1 MRVFKIKQG
10 NVLIINGNKRY
21 FDTVENFK
29 LDSKLTLEGFNEV
42 IYDNYQ
48 ECCVI
53 NKEFK
58 EYPNDV
64 FEGYIDNVDIYI
76 KIKEKKEDAKLVKPT
91 LDELKASKI
100 DEMKAERNIREQ
112 QIIEYNGNTFDYDGL
127 ARERLLLGRQSLEDA
142 GVEDAKLKWTCADN
156 EITYLGIE
164 DFKGI
169 NTVAATRS
177 IMLHDTYNKLKVLI
191 NSCGTKEELEQVTF
205 DTDVSMLSYGE

>member
-1 MRVFKIKQG
+1 MFNQKVYTYTSDNKLAGYLILDESDRSPSGLLNLPARCTLIKPPEQ
-10 NVLIINGNKRY
+10 K
-21 FDTVENFK
+21 
-29 LDSKLTLEGFNEV
+29 EGFDIMWNGSGWKYTE
-42 IYDNYQ
+42 IP
-48 ECCVI
+48 
-53 NKEFK
+53 KEPS
-58 EYPNDV
+58 EP
-64 FEGYIDNVDIYI
+64 ES
-76 KIKEKKEDAKLVKPT
+76 T

-100 DEMKAERNIREQ
+100 AEMKTERNIREQ
-112 QIIEYNGNTFDYDGL
+112 QMIEYNGNTFDYDDL

-156 EITYLGIE
+156 EITYLGVE

-191 NSCGTKEELEQVTF
+191 NSCGTKEELEKVTF

>member
-1 MRVFKIKQG
+1 METKTVYIISTDKKYVG
-10 NVLIINGNKRY
+10 VL
-21 FDTVENFK
+21 T
-29 LDSKLTLEGFNEV
+29 LDSTDKSPSGKWNIPANCTEIEPPVEKEGFLRVWNGINWEYKEV
-42 IYDNYQ
+42 P
-48 ECCVI
+48 
-53 NKEFK
+53 KEPS
-58 EYPNDV
+58 EP
-64 FEGYIDNVDIYI
+64 ES
-76 KIKEKKEDAKLVKPT
+76 T

-100 DEMKAERNIREQ
+100 AEMKVERNIREQ
-112 QIIEYNGNTFDYDGL
+112 QIIEYNGNTFDYDDL

-156 EITYLGIE
+156 GITYLGVE

-191 NSCGTKEELEQVTF
+191 NSCGTKEELEKVTF

>member
-1 MRVFKIKQG
+1 MSGIKVVYKIDENNKYIG
-10 NVLIINGNKRY
+10 YIILDDTDISPNGNWNIPSKCIEGVEPLESKNG
-21 FDTVENFK
+21 FD
-29 LDSKLTLEGFNEV
+29 V
-42 IYDNYQ
+42 IWNGSSWEY
-48 ECCVI
+48 
-53 NKEFK
+53 KEIPK
-58 EYPNDV
+58 EHS
-64 FEGYIDNVDIYI
+64 ET
-76 KIKEKKEDAKLVKPT
+76 EPT

-100 DEMKAERNIREQ
+100 TEMKAERNIREQ
-112 QIIEYNGNTFDYDGL
+112 QIIEYNGNTFDYDDL

-156 EITYLGIE
+156 EITYLGVD

-191 NSCGTKEELEQVTF
+191 NSCGTKEELEKVTF

>member
-1 MRVFKIKQG
+1 METKTVYKIDIDKKYVG
-10 NVLIINGNKRY
+10 
-21 FDTVENFK
+21 D
-29 LDSKLTLEGFNEV
+29 LTLNSTDKSPSGAWNIPAYCTEIEPPV
-42 IYDNYQ
+42 
-48 ECCVI
+48 E
-53 NKEFK
+53 
-58 EYPNDV
+58 
-64 FEGYIDNVDIYI
+64 
-76 KIKEKKEDAKLVKPT
+76 KEDFLRVWNGINWEYKEIPKEPSETEPT

-100 DEMKAERNIREQ
+100 AEMKTERNIREQ
-112 QIIEYNGNTFDYDGL
+112 QIIEYNGNTFDYDDL

-191 NSCGTKEELEQVTF
+191 NSCSTKEELEKVTF

>member
-1 MRVFKIKQG
+1 MDNTKVVFKIDKNNKYIG
-10 NVLIINGNKRY
+10 LLVLDDTDKSPNGNWNIPSNCIENVEPLEDRKG
-21 FDTVENFK
+21 FDIVWNGSSWEYK
-29 LDSKLTLEGFNEV
+29 EV
-42 IYDNYQ
+42 P
-48 ECCVI
+48 
-53 NKEFK
+53 KE
-58 EYPNDV
+58 PT
-64 FEGYIDNVDIYI
+64 
-76 KIKEKKEDAKLVKPT
+76 KPEPS

-100 DEMKAERNIREQ
+100 AEMKSERNIREQ
-112 QIIEYNGNTFDYDGL
+112 QIIEYNGNTFDYDDL

-142 GVEDAKLKWTCADN
+142 GVEDAKLKWTCANN

-191 NSCGTKEELEQVTF
+191 NSCSTKEELEKVTF

>member
-1 MRVFKIKQG
+1 MSGIKVVYKINNENKYIG
-10 NVLIINGNKRY
+10 IIILDDTDISPNGNWNIPSNCIDGVEPLKPKAG
-21 FDTVENFK
+21 FDVIWKGDKWEYK
-29 LDSKLTLEGFNEV
+29 EV
-42 IYDNYQ
+42 P
-48 ECCVI
+48 
-53 NKEFK
+53 KEPS
-58 EYPNDV
+58 EP
-64 FEGYIDNVDIYI
+64 E
-76 KIKEKKEDAKLVKPT
+76 PT

-100 DEMKAERNIREQ
+100 SEMKAEHNIREQ
-112 QIIEYNGNTFDYDGL
+112 QIIEYNGNTFDYDDL

-191 NSCGTKEELEQVTF
+191 NSCGTKEELEKVTF

>member
-1 MRVFKIKQG
+1 METKTVYIISTDKKYVG
-10 NVLIINGNKRY
+10 VL
-21 FDTVENFK
+21 T
-29 LDSKLTLEGFNEV
+29 LDSTDKSPSGKWNIPANCTEIEPPVEKEGFLRVWNGINWEYKEV
-42 IYDNYQ
+42 P
-48 ECCVI
+48 
-53 NKEFK
+53 KEPS
-58 EYPNDV
+58 EP
-64 FEGYIDNVDIYI
+64 ES
-76 KIKEKKEDAKLVKPT
+76 T

-112 QIIEYNGNTFDYDGL
+112 QMIEYNGNTFDYDDL

-156 EITYLGIE
+156 GITYLGVE

-191 NSCGTKEELEQVTF
+191 NSCSTKEELEKVTF

>member
-1 MRVFKIKQG
+1 MG
-10 NVLIINGNKRY
+10 NKKVYIYADNGNEY
-21 FDTVENFK
+21 TGSLI
-29 LDSKLTLEGFNEV
+29 LDDSDKSPSGKWNIPGFCTETEPPIEKEGFLRVWNGS
-42 IYDNYQ
+42 NW
-48 ECCVI
+48 
-53 NKEFK
+53 
-58 EYPNDV
+58 EY
-64 FEGYIDNVDIYI
+64 
-76 KIKEKKEDAKLVKPT
+76 KEKPKEPVEPEST

-100 DEMKAERNIREQ
+100 TEMKAERNIREQ
-112 QIIEYNGNTFDYDGL
+112 QIIEYNGNTFDYDDL

-156 EITYLGIE
+156 EITYLGVE

-191 NSCGTKEELEQVTF
+191 NSCGTKEELEKVTF

>member
-1 MRVFKIKQG
+1 MNTKKVYIYADNNNEYTGNLILDDSDKSPSGKWNIPGFCTEIEPPVEKECFLRVW
-10 NVLIINGNKRY
+10 NGSNW
-21 FDTVENFK
+21 
-29 LDSKLTLEGFNEV
+29 
-42 IYDNYQ
+42 
-48 ECCVI
+48 
-53 NKEFK
+53 
-58 EYPNDV
+58 EY
-64 FEGYIDNVDIYI
+64 
-76 KIKEKKEDAKLVKPT
+76 KEKPKEPVEPEPT

-112 QIIEYNGNTFDYDGL
+112 QIIEYNGNTFDYDDL

-156 EITYLGIE
+156 EITYLGVE

-191 NSCGTKEELEQVTF
+191 NSCGTKEELEKVTF

>member
-1 MRVFKIKQG
+1 MDNTKVVFKIDKNNKYIG
-10 NVLIINGNKRY
+10 LLVLDDTDKSPNGNWNIPSNCIENVEPLEDRKG
-21 FDTVENFK
+21 FDIVWNGSSWEYK
-29 LDSKLTLEGFNEV
+29 EV
-42 IYDNYQ
+42 P
-48 ECCVI
+48 
-53 NKEFK
+53 KEPTK
-58 EYPNDV
+58 HE
-64 FEGYIDNVDIYI
+64 
-76 KIKEKKEDAKLVKPT
+76 PT

-100 DEMKAERNIREQ
+100 SEMKSERNIREQ
-112 QIIEYNGNTFDYDGL
+112 QIIEYNGNTFDYDDS

-177 IMLHDTYNKLKVLI
+177 ITLHDTYNKLKVLI
-191 NSCGTKEELEQVTF
+191 NSCGTKEELEKVTF

>member
-1 MRVFKIKQG
+1 MSYTKVVYKINEDNKYIG
-10 NVLIINGNKRY
+10 YIILDSTDISPNGNWNIPSNCVEGVEPLESKDG
-21 FDTVENFK
+21 FD
-29 LDSKLTLEGFNEV
+29 V
-42 IYDNYQ
+42 IWNGSSWEY
-48 ECCVI
+48 
-53 NKEFK
+53 KEIPK
-58 EYPNDV
+58 EPS
-64 FEGYIDNVDIYI
+64 EP
-76 KIKEKKEDAKLVKPT
+76 ELT

-100 DEMKAERNIREQ
+100 AEMKAERNIREQ
-112 QIIEYNGNTFDYDGL
+112 QIIEYNGNTFDYDDL

-156 EITYLGIE
+156 EITYLGVE

-191 NSCGTKEELEQVTF
+191 NSCSTKEELEKVTF

>member
-1 MRVFKIKQG
+1 METKTVY
-10 NVLIINGNKRY
+10 IIGIDKKYAGELTLDNTDISPNGNWNIPSNCIDGVEPLEPKAG
-21 FDTVENFK
+21 FDIIWNGDKWE
-29 LDSKLTLEGFNEV
+29 
-42 IYDNYQ
+42 Y
-48 ECCVI
+48 
-53 NKEFK
+53 KEIPK
-58 EYPNDV
+58 ESSEP
-64 FEGYIDNVDIYI
+64 E
-76 KIKEKKEDAKLVKPT
+76 PT

-100 DEMKAERNIREQ
+100 AEMKTERNIREQ
-112 QIIEYNGNTFDYDGL
+112 QIIEYNGNTFDYDDL

-191 NSCGTKEELEQVTF
+191 NSGGTKEELEKVTF

>member
-1 MRVFKIKQG
+1 METKTVYIYNTTSNEYTGSLVLDG
-10 NVLIINGNKRY
+10 NDKSPSGAWNIPAY
-21 FDTVENFK
+21 CTEVEPPVEK
-29 LDSKLTLEGFNEV
+29 EGFLRVWNGTDWEYKEV
-42 IYDNYQ
+42 P
-48 ECCVI
+48 
-53 NKEFK
+53 KEPS
-58 EYPNDV
+58 EP
-64 FEGYIDNVDIYI
+64 E
-76 KIKEKKEDAKLVKPT
+76 PT

-100 DEMKAERNIREQ
+100 AEMKTERNLREQ
-112 QIIEYNGNTFDYDGL
+112 QIIEYNGNTFDYDDL

-191 NSCGTKEELEQVTF
+191 NSCSTKEELEKVTF
-205 DTDVSMLSYGE
+205 DIDVSMLSYGE